1 MRAIHL
7 IVLVVAWVCGACAE
21 KADGDWSRENAPE
34 NTPPTASVPPPG
46 AIRVGDDYYMVPIA
60 TDDSGCLQYRGW
72 SSSRPVPA
80 AIYYRK
86 PDGEFTLYRSDTG
99 CGNDAAR

>member
-1 MRAIHL
+1 MRAIHP
-7 IVLVVAWVCGACAE
+7 IILVAAWVCGACAE
-21 KADGDWSRENAPE
+21 EADGNRSRENAPE
-34 NTPPTASVPPPG
+34 NTPPAASVPPPG

-60 TDDSGCLQYRGW
+60 TDDSGCRQYGAW
-72 SSSRPVPA
+72 SSSRAVPA

-99 CGNDAAR
+99 CGNDAER